1 MGASRPPS
9 AIVVVVT
16 LSCIA
21 LLAIVPV
28 ATVAQQS
35 APSVQT
41 AADSN
46 GQPVS
51 TCLTG
56 TGTSFTVGS
65 SNSTNIWIRLHAS
78 ILTDSGGSV
87 GAELVGSTNETSIVE
102 VAAGVQ
108 YGADGILDFLTNP
121 IGSFDMVSGFSLR
134 LPMLEDVRTGLG
146 GEEPPQSDSTQ
157 SAEDDRDTTGSE
169 DSPFEMLRC

>member
-1 MGASRPPS
+1 MGASRPSS
-9 AIVVVVT
+9 AIAVT
-16 LSCIA
+16 MLCCIA
-21 LLAIVPV
+21 LLAVVPA
-28 ATVAQQS
+28 ATIAQQS
-35 APSVQT
+35 VPSVQT

-78 ILTDSGGSV
+78 ILTGSGGSV
-87 GAELVGSTNETSIVE
+87 GAELVGSTNGTSIIE

-108 YGADGILDFLTNP
+108 YVADGIFDFLTNP
-121 IGSFDMVSGFSLR
+121 IGSFDTVSGFSLR

-146 GEEPPQSDSTQ
+146 ADEPPQSGDQ
-157 SAEDDRDTTGSE
+157 SAEDDGDTTGTE